1 MKHLVFFIGLF
12 LSFGAVAQTF
22 TTIAHGDY
30 DDDNIWAGGVTPPE
44 NVSSG
49 QTIIINHDVAY
60 DQDINIEGQMTIN
73 TGGSITNDN
82 KKFEVENGGKVIA
95 NDLITTKEL
104 NVKDNNSRVGIID
117 SIYVE
122 ND

>member
-1 MKHLVFFIGLF
+1 MKQKLVLLF
-12 LSFGAVAQTF
+12 VLFSFSINAQTF
-22 TTIAHGDY
+22 ITIAHGDY
-30 DDDNIWAGGVTPPE
+30 DDDNIWAGGVAPSE